1 MSWVTRVESEEQ
13 VMPQVKCVRRG
24 KAQGSVA
31 KSHEARQD
39 HGWIEL
45 GLTEALKALRA
56 EMSCGEVRATA
67 PRFLVLKRMEE
78 SRNERMLGSIFAG

>member
-1 MSWVTRVESEEQ
+1 MTRVESGEQ
-13 VMPQVKCVRRG
+13 VMPQMKWVRRG
-24 KAQGSVA
+24 KAQGSVV

-56 EMSCGEVRATA
+56 DMSCGEVRATA
-67 PRFLVLKRMEE
+67 TRFSVLKRIKEE

>member
-1 MSWVTRVESEEQ
+1 MKW
-13 VMPQVKCVRRG
+13 VRRG
-24 KAQGSVA
+24 KAQGSVV

-56 EMSCGEVRATA
+56 EMSVA
-67 PRFLVLKRMEE
+67 K
-78 SRNERMLGSIFAG
+78 

>member
-56 EMSCGEVRATA
+56 ETSCGEVRATA

-78 SRNERMLGSIFAG
+78 SRNEMMLGSIFAG